1 MEKDFSKYYKIT
13 DKEFWK
19 NYWFYYRVHTIVG
32 IIVILLVISTIVGI
46 VTRVNPDII
55 LLHIGTGVFPE
66 DQNVQVESYLSEK
79 TPDLNEDGRQVADF
93 QTLLFN
99 EEVDPQ
105 MAFASMTKADLEFA
119 GGEFTIA
126 LVDESIAQ
134 RYINMEVFQDLSNY
148 VEKLGLKPEQLQ
160 YSEDGSQP
168 LLVNI
173 MDTRLVQESG
183 YQGPDLYMGLRIIP
197 RDMEKDEE
205 MMARAEASTQL
216 FEELITDKP

>member
-13 DKEFWK
+13 EKEFWK
-19 NYWFYYRVHTIVG
+19 NYWFYYRIHTIVG
-32 IIVILLVISTIVGI
+32 AIVLLLIISTIIGI
-46 VTRVNPDII
+46 VTRVNPDITV
-55 LLHIGTGVFPE
+55 LHIGTGVFP
-66 DQNVQVESYLSEK
+66 DGQNAQVTSYLSEK
-79 TPDLNEDGRQVADF
+79 TPDLNEDGKQVADF

-99 EEVDPQ
+99 QEVDPQ
-105 MAFASMTKADLEFA
+105 MAFAAMTKADLEFA

-134 RYINMEVFQDLSNY
+134 RYINMGVFQDLSSY
-148 VEKLGLKPEQLQ
+148 VENLGLSTEQLL
-160 YSEDGSQP
+160 YSEDGVQP

-173 MDTRLVQESG
+173 MDTQLVQESG

-197 RDMEKDEE
+197 RDMERDEK